1 MNNNNMIGVYTISKY
16 TDPDPLPDF
25 SYEIL
30 LDSYGQEYVHFC
42 SDIDYL
48 LGTKSIEHLDPTLVR
63 ELFAAHDSSSPSS
76 ESPVSDDDLFNFCK
90 SRFIQEPADVSRWC
104 DHLKNVAERLRQ
116 DTKDKIDEIVDY
128 VNQQREAVDA
138 NRSVVSPSEST
149 REPVATD

>member
-1 MNNNNMIGVYTISKY
+1 MNGVYTVSKF

-48 LGTKSIEHLDPTLVR
+48 LGSKSLEHLDPTLVK
-63 ELFAAHDSSSPSS
+63 ELFAAHDSSSPSGD
-76 ESPVSDDDLFNFCK
+76 SPVSDDDLFSFCK
-90 SRFIQEPADVSRWC
+90 SRFIQESADVSRWC
-104 DHLKNVAERLRQ
+104 DHLQNVAERLRQ

-128 VNQQREAVDA
+128 VNQQRDAVDA
-138 NRSVVSPSEST
+138 NRVVTSLSESSAPK
-149 REPVATD
+149 EVVASD